1 MARILIVEDE
11 KRLGRL
17 LTLEL
22 EYEGYSVEVQHDGQ
36 SGLEAT
42 LEGGWDLVILD
53 VMLPS
58 LSGMEILRRFR
69 REDSLTPVM
78 MLTARNEIPD
88 KVSGLDLGAND
99 YVSKPFEN
107 EELLARIRVQLRDY
121 KKVEKKQTEE
131 ILQFEDLTVN
141 VQSREVQRGDDQI
154 TLTPREFDL
163 LHHLIVNQGHV
174 LNREQLIQAVW
185 GYDFIGDT
193 NIVDV
198 YIRYLRKKI
207 DAGAEP
213 LIHTMRGVGYV
224 MKRQSR

>member
-36 SGLEAT
+36 SGLEAA
-42 LEGGWDLVILD
+42 LEGGWDLIILD

-107 EELLARIRVQLRDY
+107 EELLARIRVQLREH
-121 KKVEKKQTEE
+121 KKGQPQKE
-131 ILQFEDLTVN
+131 ILHFEDLTVN
-141 VQSREVQRGDDQI
+141 VKSREVQRNDEQI
-154 TLTPREFDL
+154 ELTPREFDL
-163 LHHLIVNQGHV
+163 LHHLIANQGHV

-207 DAGAEP
+207 DTDATP
-213 LIHTMRGVGYV
+213 LIHTMRGVGYI
-224 MKRQSR
+224 MKRANR

>member
-36 SGLEAT
+36 SGLEAA
-42 LEGGWDLVILD
+42 LDGGWDLVILD

-69 REDSLTPVM
+69 REDALTPVM
-78 MLTARNEIPD
+78 MLTAKNEIPD

-107 EELLARIRVQLRDY
+107 EELLARIRVQLREH
-121 KKVEKKQTEE
+121 KKVEQQKEVE
-131 ILQFEDLTVN
+131 ILQFEDLNVN
-141 VQSREVQRGDDQI
+141 VKSREVQRGDDQI
-154 TLTPREFDL
+154 ILTPREFDL
-163 LHHLIVNQGHV
+163 LHHLLVNQGHV

-207 DAGAEP
+207 DADAEP

-224 MKRQSR
+224 LKRRSR

>member
-22 EYEGYSVEVQHDGQ
+22 EYEGYGVEVKHDGQ
-36 SGLEAT
+36 AGLKAA
-42 LEGGWDLVILD
+42 LEGGWDLIILD

-69 REDSLTPVM
+69 REDTFTPVM

-107 EELLARIRVQLRDY
+107 EELLARIRVQLREH
-121 KKVEKKQTEE
+121 KKTEKPE

-141 VQSREVQRGDDQI
+141 VKSREVQRGDGQI
-154 TLTPREFDL
+154 ELTPREFDL
-163 LHHLIVNQGHV
+163 LHHLIANQGHV

-198 YIRYLRKKI
+198 YIRYLRKKV

-224 MKRQSR
+224 MKRPNR

>member
-22 EYEGYSVEVQHDGQ
+22 EYEGYSVDVKHDGQ
-36 SGLEAT
+36 SGLESA
-42 LEGGWDLVILD
+42 LEGGWDLIILD
-53 VMLPS
+53 VMLPA

-69 REDSLTPVM
+69 REDTFTPVM

-107 EELLARIRVQLRDY
+107 EELLARIRVQLREH
-121 KKVEKKQTEE
+121 KKAEKPET
-131 ILQFEDLTVN
+131 LQFEDLTVN
-141 VQSREVQRGDDQI
+141 VKSREVQRGDGQI
-154 TLTPREFDL
+154 ELTPREFDL
-163 LHHLIVNQGHV
+163 LHHLIANQGHV

-198 YIRYLRKKI
+198 YIRYLRKKV

-224 MKRQSR
+224 MKRPNR

>member
-1 MARILIVEDE
+1 MEDE